1 MGHSVPDTSFSLDI
15 LQCLKGLEA
24 KHSLQSDLENFTLS
38 LKVNIQTHEN
48 ENIEFF
54 TLKSFR

>member
-1 MGHSVPDTSFSLDI
+1 MGHSVPDTSFSLEI

-24 KHSLQSDLENFTLS
+24 KHSLTSDLENFTLS

>member
-24 KHSLQSDLENFTLS
+24 KNSLTSDLENFTLS